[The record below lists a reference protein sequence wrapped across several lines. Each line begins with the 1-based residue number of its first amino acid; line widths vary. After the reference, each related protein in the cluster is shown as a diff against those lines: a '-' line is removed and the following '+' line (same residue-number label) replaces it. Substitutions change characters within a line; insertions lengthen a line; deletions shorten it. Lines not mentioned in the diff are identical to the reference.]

1 MTANRMTPNGTH
13 HADDDTPLPWES
25 EEQSVRAAIQ
35 KLGSHVIQRLDS
47 QDQCMQHVSKQVAAL
62 HEDYGRMLAAFS
74 RITGR
79 LDEICD
85 RSSDT
90 GRHIIELA
98 EGVGAAKALAGR
110 ERRDSFNPVAMG
122 LRAIGWAGKALA
134 EHWVTH
140 VGVAV
145 AGAATA
151 WLLHH
156 WRLLP

>member
-1 MTANRMTPNGTH
+1 MAHGR
-13 HADDDTPLPWES
+13 LEYL
-25 EEQSVRAAIQ
+25 AAFAAAA
-35 KLGSHVIQRLDS
+35 KEGSFAAAGRRLGLSR
-47 QDQCMQHVSKQVAAL
+47 DQISKQVAAL

-79 LDEICD
+79 LDEIVD